1 MKKRF
6 FYAAAMA
13 AMLASCS
20 ENYEPAVSQGNNTP
34 AVKGETPV
42 GFGVYTERD
51 VTRAGRLGPIN
62 TDSLKKADAGFGVF
76 AYYTNALDYTSR
88 ETPNFMYNQGV
99 TYDETNG
106 WTYEPVKYWP
116 NEYGDAAISTDQD
129 KVSFF
134 AYAPFVESD
143 GNGVVADGD
152 GTTTAK
158 GSGIMGFTKNTY
170 SGDPLVKYQTN
181 FNVANQVDLCW
192 GTVHSDNAN
201 GQWGLVNGGAQTFTA
216 GMPWIDVEHPAKI
229 DQKMKF
235 NFRHALAQL
244 NVQIDV
250 DADFEAHGDENDGAD
265 SQTKVYVR
273 EITFGG
279 GIALK
284 GALNLNNTEANVAR
298 WMDYSGLGE
307 LKATTDGITVKD
319 GRKDGKEGA
328 SAATNEKVTGLNPA
342 IISDTGNT
350 TVGVTEKPVNL
361 FNTGAQKNA
370 ADSLAASIHVIPMPD
385 EALTVTIVYDVET
398 TDPKLA
404 GYLSDGKTHG
414 SSIENRI
421 TKEVTFNN
429 GGLKSGYKH
438 TLKLHLGL
446 NSVKFD
452 AAVTDWQANG
462 GTTDKWLPSNTA
474 SGNFNALN
482 PLTIVSL
489 ASEGAINKS
498 GAEAVTQ
505 TIKGLTYDNEG
516 TSTPNILTLS
526 AETSNNWLSSDGNI
540 VQIKAAPAASSAR
553 GTRADGGDDTGWSTS
568 AVGKSI
574 QVKPMNPGTA
584 IITATNEDGEQSK
597 IEIVVQAPKVVL
609 SETKVTA
616 YAFKSNSPT
625 ATITASIDAGNSGL
639 TDKLKEVKVDETS
652 NCTATLDVNNGEVT
666 ITPLIAG
673 TTATLTVYSES
684 GASATCT
691 VTINKPSITLTP
703 NTTEVS
709 ILNGKTFSLAA
720 KGTPEDVEL
729 EAVIS
734 EADGANISYSLED
747 GIIKALKETEE
758 GTPAK
763 LTIQFKGHDDDKK
776 EIKVTVMESVTAP
789 MKKDA
794 LANNPLWK
802 VAEYNVAAPDADG
815 KYHMQTKHATSG
827 QWVYT
832 WEDAKKISIS
842 GYKLP
847 TYDQQVSIIPSDQT
861 GKAGTN
867 IFGQGTGNGYYEMK
881 AGNTTAA
888 GDGNYFYRAAA
899 NDYYAVRVF
908 GETVTAWHYKFG
920 ASAAYGGVT
929 GLQIDSYVIDSG
941 DGEGKAK
948 KPTDLASA
956 KALLLAVAESDVWAG
971 PANKKPEASSEESSF
986 ASRFLPACGSR
997 YDGAGSGVATANVG
1011 TYGLYWSG
1019 TLVGASADAFRWRF
1033 SSGFMGENSAAQ
1045 TCPFSVRLFR
1055 E

>member
-1 MKKRF
+1 
-6 FYAAAMA
+6 
-13 AMLASCS
+13 
-20 ENYEPAVSQGNNTP
+20 
-34 AVKGETPV
+34 
-42 GFGVYTERD
+42 
-51 VTRAGRLGPIN
+51 
-62 TDSLKKADAGFGVF
+62 
-76 AYYTNALDYTSR
+76 
-88 ETPNFMYNQGV
+88 
-99 TYDETNG
+99 
-106 WTYEPVKYWP
+106 
-116 NEYGDAAISTDQD
+116 
-129 KVSFF
+129 
-134 AYAPFVESD
+134 
-143 GNGVVADGD
+143 
-152 GTTTAK
+152 
-158 GSGIMGFTKNTY
+158 
-170 SGDPLVKYQTN
+170 
-181 FNVANQVDLCW
+181 
-192 GTVHSDNAN
+192 
-201 GQWGLVNGGAQTFTA
+201 
-216 GMPWIDVEHPAKI
+216 
-229 DQKMKF
+229 MKF

-342 IISDTGNT
+342 IISDTGNN

-361 FNTGAQKNA
+361 FDTGDLTDDAEK
-370 ADSLAASIHVIPMPD
+370 LAASIHVIPMPD

-398 TDPKLA
+398 TDKNLA

-553 GTRADGGDDTGWSTS
+553 GTRADGEDTGWSTS

-574 QVKPMNPGTA
+574 QVKPMNPGTTT
-584 IITATNEDGEQSK
+584 ITATDENGEQSK
-597 IEIVVQAPKVVL
+597 IEVIVQAPKVVL
-609 SETKVTA
+609 SETSVTA

-703 NTTEVS
+703 NITEVS
-709 ILNGKTFSLAA
+709 ILNGKTFALAA

-729 EAVIS
+729 EAVITG
-734 EADGANISYSLED
+734 EENISYSLED
-747 GIIKALKETEE
+747 GIIKALKETED
-758 GTPAK
+758 GKPATLK
-763 LTIQFKGHDDDKK
+763 IQFKGHDDDAKT
-776 EIKVTVMESVTAP
+776 INVTVVESVTAP
-789 MKKDA
+789 MLKTA
-794 LANNPLWK
+794 LESNPLWK

-815 KYHMQTKHATSG
+815 KYHMQSKHATRG

-832 WEDAKKISIS
+832 WEDAKKISIE

-847 TYDQQVSIIPSDQT
+847 TYEQQVSIIPSDQT
-861 GKAGTN
+861 GKSGAN
-867 IFGQGTGNGYYEMK
+867 IFAQGTANGYYEMK

-920 ASAAYGGVT
+920 ASTTYGGVT
-929 GLQIDSYVIDSG
+929 GLQIDSYVIDCG

-948 KPTDLASA
+948 KPEKLEDA

-971 PANKKPEASSEESSF
+971 SANKKPEATSTESSF
-986 ASRFLPACGSR
+986 ASRFLPACGFR
-997 YDGAGSGVATANVG
+997 DNGAGSGVATAFVGSRGYYWSDTQVG
-1011 TYGLYWSG
+1011 TSAIAFNWFFNSG
-1019 TLVGASADAFRWRF
+1019 N
-1033 SSGFMGENSAAQ
+1033 MYENSIAQ
-1045 TCPFSVRLFR
+1045 AFSFSVRLFH